1 MVPIFVVLTI
11 IMAWCCYLRFTTFM
25 QRQRIEWVE
34 VFESTQETSR
44 TISRK
49 QAKENLRKFNE
60 LTSDGNSV
68 VKGSSRFDQHWYDQ
82 REI

>member
-1 MVPIFVVLTI
+1 
-11 IMAWCCYLRFTTFM
+11 
-25 QRQRIEWVE
+25 
-34 VFESTQETSR
+34 VFESTEETSR

-60 LTSDGNSV
+60 LTTDGNNV
-68 VKGSSRFDQHWYDQ
+68 DQGSSRFDQHWYNQ